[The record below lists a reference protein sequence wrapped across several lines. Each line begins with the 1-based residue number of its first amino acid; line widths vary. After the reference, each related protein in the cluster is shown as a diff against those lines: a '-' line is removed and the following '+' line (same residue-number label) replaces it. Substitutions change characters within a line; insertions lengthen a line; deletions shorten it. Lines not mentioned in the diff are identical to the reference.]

1 MGYKH
6 AAVTTRYYVGTR
18 IAGAACYFVSE
29 VVFGSS
35 SRKLLHSS
43 SGNKTET
50 THQPQPLRFAFPARF
65 GSSLEGNG
73 VRPKS
78 LSLSLGDAGIESFLS
93 PGKNLTNPTKKE
105 EEEGNWI

>member
-1 MGYKH
+1 LRGL
-6 AAVTTRYYVGTR
+6 TGSF
-18 IAGAACYFVSE
+18 ISE

-35 SRKLLHSS
+35 SRKLLHSI
-43 SGNKTET
+43 SGNKTEKAR
-50 THQPQPLRFAFPARF
+50 QPRPLRFAFPARF